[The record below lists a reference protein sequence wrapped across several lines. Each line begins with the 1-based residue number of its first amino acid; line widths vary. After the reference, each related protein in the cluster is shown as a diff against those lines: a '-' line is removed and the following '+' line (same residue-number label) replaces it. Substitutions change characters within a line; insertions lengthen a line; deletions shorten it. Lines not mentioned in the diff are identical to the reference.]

1 MSRRLFGVVVPIP
14 TFPLP
19 CCRTNCEVPMVKP
32 WPLAIV
38 EVPDVCVAA
47 RSPKYPVP
55 EAVRAVVDAYG
66 NLDAREV
73 EVAMKYSAAGVE
85 VATTALLP
93 FVARREFVIPARV
106 RAPVEEKLE
115 VAVAPK
121 YALLY
126 TERSVEEAPPV
137 N

>member
-1 MSRRLFGVVVPIP
+1 MPIV
-14 TFPLP
+14 
-19 CCRTNCEVPMVKP
+19 NP

-55 EAVRAVVDAYG
+55 LAVSAVVDAYG
-66 NLDAREV
+66 NLEARVV
-73 EVAMKYSAAGVE
+73 EVAMKNSPVGVE
-85 VATTALLP
+85 VATTVPDELTDSSELVSA
-93 FVARREFVIPARV
+93 ARV

>member
-1 MSRRLFGVVVPIP
+1 
-14 TFPLP
+14 
-19 CCRTNCEVPMVKP
+19 MVNP

-38 EVPDVCVAA
+38 VVPVVLVNCP
-47 RSPKYPVP
+47 RPKYPVP
-55 EAVRAVVDAYG
+55 LAVSAVVDAYG
-66 NLDAREV
+66 KVDAIEV
-73 EVAMKYSAAGVE
+73 EVAMKYSAVGVE

-93 FVARREFVIPARV
+93 FVARREFVIPASV
-106 RAPVEEKLE
+106 SAPVLENDE

>member
-1 MSRRLFGVVVPIP
+1 MG
-14 TFPLP
+14 
-19 CCRTNCEVPMVKP
+19 NP
-32 WPLAIV
+32 WPVAIEAGTV
-38 EVPDVCVAA
+38 VLVNFP
-47 RSPKYPVP
+47 RPKYPVP
-55 EAVRAVVDAYG
+55 LAVSAVVDAYG
-66 NLDAREV
+66 KVDASDEK
-73 EVAMKYSAAGVE
+73 VAMKYSAVGVE

-93 FVARREFVIPARV
+93 FVARREFVIPASV
-106 RAPVEEKLE
+106 SAPVLENDE